1 MKIQKK
7 SILINTDKYLPSPRM
22 IVQSEISDKREAIL
36 KSTLELI
43 KDNGFHGTPI
53 SMIAKNAGVASGTI
67 YHYFP
72 SKDAIIMELYYQIKK
87 QMVAAMFNEVNS
99 KKEYKQQ
106 FFEGWIN
113 LCKYFINNPSALIFT
128 EQFNSSPY
136 AKIVLK
142 KNTKASLNKFNEF
155 FQYGMDKGYLKKMEY
170 MLIASAVFGCIT
182 ATAKYH
188 ATGRFGF
195 KDADLCKI
203 ANILW
208 DGIKI
213 Q

>member
-1 MKIQKK
+1 
-7 SILINTDKYLPSPRM
+7 M
-22 IVQSEISDKREAIL
+22 IVQSEIPDKRKAIL

-72 SKDAIIMELYYQIKK
+72 SKVDIIMELHYQIKEE
-87 QMVAAMFNEVNS
+87 MVAAMFYDAS
-99 KKEYKQQ
+99 TKKEYKQQ
-106 FFEGWIN
+106 FFEGWVN
-113 LCKYFINNPSALIFT
+113 LCKYFINNPSSLFFH

-136 AKIVLK
+136 AKILSK
-142 KNTKASLNKFNEF
+142 KNAKGTVSKFNEF
-155 FQYGMDKGYLKKMEY
+155 FQFGMDKGYLKKMEY
-170 MLIASAVFGCIT
+170 LLIASAVFGCIM

-188 ATGRFGF
+188 VTGRFGF
-195 KDADLCKI
+195 KDADLCKV

>member
-1 MKIQKK
+1 
-7 SILINTDKYLPSPRM
+7 M
-22 IVQSEISDKREAIL
+22 IVQSDMPDKRDAIL

-53 SMIAKNAGVASGTI
+53 SLIAKNAGVASGTI

-72 SKDAIIMELYYQIKK
+72 SKVAIIMELYRQIRRS
-87 QMVAAMFNEVNS
+87 MESAMFTDGNS
-99 KKEYKQQ
+99 KKEYKEQ
-106 FFEGWIN
+106 FFEGWIH
-113 LCKYFINNPSALIFT
+113 LCKYFINNPSSLIFI

-136 AKIVLK
+136 AKLISRQEAKGSV
-142 KNTKASLNKFNEF
+142 SKFNEF
-155 FQYGMDKGYLKKMEY
+155 FQLGMDRGYLKKMEY
-170 MLIASAVFGCIT
+170 LLIASAVFGCIA

-188 ATGRFGF
+188 ASGRFGF
-195 KDADLCKI
+195 KDSDLCKI

>member
-1 MKIQKK
+1 
-7 SILINTDKYLPSPRM
+7 M
-22 IVQSEISDKREAIL
+22 IVQSDIPGKKEAIL
-36 KSTLELI
+36 KSALELI

-53 SMIAKNAGVASGTI
+53 SLIAKNARVASGTI

-72 SKDAIIMELYYQIKK
+72 SKDAIILELHYRIKK
-87 QMVAAMFNEVNS
+87 DMVAAMFNDGNT
-99 KKEYKQQ
+99 KKEFKQQ

-113 LCKYFINNPSALIFT
+113 LCKYFINNPSSLIFT

-136 AKIVLK
+136 AKIVARK
-142 KNTKASLNKFNEF
+142 DAKGSVSRFNEF
-155 FQYGMDKGYLKKMEY
+155 FQLGMDKGYLKKMEY
-170 MLIASAVFGCIT
+170 LLIASAVFGCIT

-188 ATGRFGF
+188 VTDRFGF
-195 KDADLCKI
+195 KDTDLCKI
-203 ANILW
+203 ANIIW

>member
-1 MKIQKK
+1 
-7 SILINTDKYLPSPRM
+7 M
-22 IVQSEISDKREAIL
+22 IVQSDIADKKEAIL
-36 KSTLELI
+36 ISTLELI

-53 SMIAKNAGVASGTI
+53 SKIAKHAGVASGTI

-72 SKDAIIMELYYQIKK
+72 SKDAIIIALHQRIKT
-87 QMVAAMFNEVNS
+87 QMVAAMFNETNS
-99 KKEYKQQ
+99 SKEYKQQ
-106 FFEGWIN
+106 FFDGWIN
-113 LCKYFINNPSALIFT
+113 LCKYFINNPSALFFH

-136 AKIVLK
+136 AKVVSK
-142 KNTKASLNKFNEF
+142 KDAKGYVSRFNEF

-170 MLIASAVFGCIT
+170 LLIASAVFGCIT

-188 ATGRFGF
+188 VTGRFGF

-203 ANILW
+203 ANIIW

-213 Q
+213 NN

>member
-1 MKIQKK
+1 M
-7 SILINTDKYLPSPRM
+7 S
-22 IVQSEISDKREAIL
+22 VQSDIPGKREAIL

-53 SMIAKNAGVASGTI
+53 SLIAKNAGVASGTI

-72 SKDAIIMELYYQIKK
+72 SKDDIIMELHYQIKNE
-87 QMVAAMFNEVNS
+87 MVAAMFNGAGT

-113 LCKYFINNPSALIFT
+113 LCKYFINNPNALIFT

-136 AKIVLK
+136 SKIASQKVS
-142 KNTKASLNKFNEF
+142 KASVNKFNEF
-155 FQYGMDKGYLKKMEY
+155 FQFGMDKGYLKKMEY

-188 ATGRFGF
+188 LSGRFGF

-208 DGIKI
+208 DGIKLNN
-213 Q
+213 

>member
-1 MKIQKK
+1 
-7 SILINTDKYLPSPRM
+7 M
-22 IVQSEISDKREAIL
+22 IVQSDITDKREAIL

-53 SMIAKNAGVASGTI
+53 SLIAKNAGVASGTI

-72 SKDAIIMELYYQIKK
+72 SKDAIIMELHYQIKK

-113 LCKYFINNPSALIFT
+113 LCKYFINNPSSLIFT

-136 AKIVLK
+136 AKIVSQK
-142 KNTKASLNKFNEF
+142 DAKASVNKFNEF
-155 FQYGMDKGYLKKMEY
+155 FQSGMDKGYLKKMEY

-188 ATGRFGF
+188 VTGRFGF

>member
-1 MKIQKK
+1 
-7 SILINTDKYLPSPRM
+7 M
-22 IVQSEISDKREAIL
+22 IVQSEISDKKEAIL
-36 KSTLELI
+36 RSTLELI

-53 SMIAKNAGVASGTI
+53 SLIAKKAGVASGTI

-72 SKDAIIMELYYQIKK
+72 SKDAIIIELHRQIKK
-87 QMVAAMFNEVNS
+87 QMVAAMFNESSN

-113 LCKYFINNPSALIFT
+113 LCKYFINNPSSLIFT
-128 EQFNSSPY
+128 EQFNCSPY
-136 AKIVLK
+136 VKTLSK
-142 KNTKASLNKFNEF
+142 KDAKASVNKFNEF
-155 FQYGMDKGYLKKMEY
+155 FQSGMDKGYLKKMEY

-188 ATGRFGF
+188 VAGHFGF
-195 KDADLCKI
+195 KDADLCKV

>member
-1 MKIQKK
+1 
-7 SILINTDKYLPSPRM
+7 M
-22 IVQSEISDKREAIL
+22 IVQSEIPDKRKAIL
-36 KSTLELI
+36 KSTLDLI

-53 SMIAKNAGVASGTI
+53 SLIAKNAGVASGTI

-72 SKDAIIMELYYQIKK
+72 SKDAIIMELHYQIKK
-87 QMVAAMFNEVNS
+87 DMVAAMFTDGNT

-113 LCKYFINNPSALIFT
+113 LCKYFINNPSCLIFT

-136 AKIVLK
+136 AKI
-142 KNTKASLNKFNEF
+142 ASRKDAEGSVSKFNDF
-155 FQYGMDKGYLKKMEY
+155 FQLGMDKGYLKKMEY
-170 MLIASAVFGCIT
+170 LLIASAVFGCIT

-188 ATGRFGF
+188 VTGRFGF
-195 KDADLCKI
+195 KDTDLCKI

-208 DGIKI
+208 DGIKT

>member
-1 MKIQKK
+1 
-7 SILINTDKYLPSPRM
+7 M
-22 IVQSEISDKREAIL
+22 IVQSDISDKREAIL

-53 SMIAKNAGVASGTI
+53 SLIAKKAGVASGTI

-72 SKDAIIMELYYQIKK
+72 SKDAIIIELHRQIKK
-87 QMVAAMFNEVNS
+87 QMVAAMFNETS
-99 KKEYKQQ
+99 SEKEYKQQ

-113 LCKYFINNPSALIFT
+113 LCKYFINNPSSLIFT
-128 EQFNSSPY
+128 EQFNCSPY
-136 AKIVLK
+136 VKTISK
-142 KNTKASLNKFNEF
+142 KDAKASVNKFNEF
-155 FQYGMDKGYLKKMEY
+155 FQTGMDKGYLKKMEY

-188 ATGRFGF
+188 VSGHFGF
-195 KDADLCKI
+195 KDTDLCKV

>member
-1 MKIQKK
+1 
-7 SILINTDKYLPSPRM
+7 M
-22 IVQSEISDKREAIL
+22 IVQSDIPDKRGAIL

-43 KDNGFHGTPI
+43 KDNGFHGAPI
-53 SMIAKNAGVASGTI
+53 SLIAKKAGVASGTI

-72 SKDAIIMELYYQIKK
+72 SKDAIIMELHNQIR
-87 QMVAAMFNEVNS
+87 QNMVAAMFNDSNT

-113 LCKYFINNPSALIFT
+113 LCKYFINNPSSLIFI

-136 AKIVLK
+136 AKI
-142 KNTKASLNKFNEF
+142 ASPKDAKGSVSKFNEF
-155 FQYGMDKGYLKKMEY
+155 FQLGMDKGYLKKMECL
-170 MLIASAVFGCIT
+170 LIASAVFGCIT

-188 ATGRFGF
+188 VTGRFGF
-195 KDADLCKI
+195 KDSDLCKI

>member
-1 MKIQKK
+1 
-7 SILINTDKYLPSPRM
+7 M
-22 IVQSEISDKREAIL
+22 IVQSDIPDKRKAIL

-53 SMIAKNAGVASGTI
+53 SLIAKNSGVATGTI

-72 SKDAIIMELYYQIKK
+72 SKDAIIMELHYQIKK
-87 QMVAAMFNEVNS
+87 EMVAAMFNDGNT

-113 LCKYFINNPSALIFT
+113 LCKYFINNPSSLIFT

-136 AKIVLK
+136 TKIVSRK
-142 KNTKASLNKFNEF
+142 EAKGSISKFNEF
-155 FQYGMDKGYLKKMEY
+155 FQFGMDKGYLKKMEY
-170 MLIASAVFGCIT
+170 LLIASAVFGCIT

-188 ATGRFGF
+188 VTGRFGF

>member
-1 MKIQKK
+1 
-7 SILINTDKYLPSPRM
+7 M
-22 IVQSEISDKREAIL
+22 IVQSEISDKKEAIL
-36 KSTLELI
+36 RSTLELI

-53 SMIAKNAGVASGTI
+53 SLIAKKAGVASGTI

-72 SKDAIIMELYYQIKK
+72 SKDAIIIELHRQIKK
-87 QMVAAMFNEVNS
+87 EMVAAMFNEVNS

-106 FFEGWIN
+106 FFEGWIS
-113 LCKYFINNPSALIFT
+113 LCKYFINNPNALIFI
-128 EQFNSSPY
+128 EQFNCSPY
-136 AKIVLK
+136 AKIASK
-142 KNTKASLNKFNEF
+142 KDTKSSVNRFNEF
-155 FQYGMDKGYLKKMEY
+155 FQSGMDKGYLKKMEY

-188 ATGRFGF
+188 VSGHFGF
-195 KDADLCKI
+195 KDTDLCKV

>member
-1 MKIQKK
+1 
-7 SILINTDKYLPSPRM
+7 M
-22 IVQSEISDKREAIL
+22 IVQSDISDKKEAIL

-53 SMIAKNAGVASGTI
+53 SLIARNAGVASGTI
-67 YHYFP
+67 YHYFS
-72 SKDAIIMELYYQIKK
+72 SKDDIIMELHRQIKEE
-87 QMVAAMFNEVNS
+87 MVEAMFKDGDS
-99 KKEYKQQ
+99 KKEYREQ

-113 LCKYFINNPSALIFT
+113 LCKYFIDNPSALFFY

-136 AKIVLK
+136 AKNVSN
-142 KNTKASLNKFNEF
+142 KNDKGSLSKFNEF

-170 MLIASAVFGCIT
+170 SLIASAVFGCIT

-188 ATGRFGF
+188 VSGHFGF
-195 KDADLCKI
+195 KDTDLCKI
-203 ANILW
+203 ATIIW
-208 DGIKI
+208 DGIKM

>member
-1 MKIQKK
+1 
-7 SILINTDKYLPSPRM
+7 M
-22 IVQSEISDKREAIL
+22 IVQSDIPDKRNAIL

-67 YHYFP
+67 YHYFT
-72 SKDAIIMELYYQIKK
+72 SKDAIIMELHYQIKNE
-87 QMVAAMFNEVNS
+87 MVAAMFNDGGT

-106 FFEGWIN
+106 FFDGWIN
-113 LCKYFINNPSALIFT
+113 LCKYFINNPSSLFFH

-136 AKIVLK
+136 AKIVAK
-142 KNTKASLNKFNEF
+142 KNPKGTVSKFNDF
-155 FQYGMDKGYLKKMEY
+155 FQFGMDKGYLKKMEY
-170 MLIASAVFGCIT
+170 LLIASAVFGCIT

-188 ATGRFGF
+188 VTGRFGF
-195 KDADLCKI
+195 KDTDLCKI
-203 ANILW
+203 ATILW

>member
-1 MKIQKK
+1 
-7 SILINTDKYLPSPRM
+7 M
-22 IVQSEISDKREAIL
+22 IVQSEIPDRRKAIL

-43 KDNGFHGTPI
+43 KKNGFHGTPV
-53 SMIAKNAGVASGTI
+53 SLIAKNAGVASGTI

-72 SKDAIIMELYYQIKK
+72 SKDAIIMELHYQIQKD
-87 QMVAAMFNEVNS
+87 MVAAMFTDGNT

-113 LCKYFINNPSALIFT
+113 LCKYFINNPSSLIFT

-136 AKIVLK
+136 AQI
-142 KNTKASLNKFNEF
+142 ASGKDAKGSVSKFNDF
-155 FQYGMDKGYLKKMEY
+155 FQLGMDKGYLKKMEY
-170 MLIASAVFGCIT
+170 LLIASAVFGCIT

-188 ATGRFGF
+188 VTGGF
-195 KDADLCKI
+195 KDTDLCKI

-208 DGIKI
+208 DGIKT

>member
-1 MKIQKK
+1 
-7 SILINTDKYLPSPRM
+7 M
-22 IVQSEISDKREAIL
+22 IVQSEISDKKEAIL
-36 KSTLELI
+36 RSTLELI

-53 SMIAKNAGVASGTI
+53 SLIAKKAGVASGTI

-72 SKDAIIMELYYQIKK
+72 SKDAIIIELHRQIKK
-87 QMVAAMFNEVNS
+87 QMVAAMFNESSS

-113 LCKYFINNPSALIFT
+113 LCKYFINNPSSLIFT
-128 EQFNSSPY
+128 EQFNCSPY
-136 AKIVLK
+136 VKTLSK
-142 KNTKASLNKFNEF
+142 KDAKASVNKFNEF
-155 FQYGMDKGYLKKMEY
+155 FQSGMDKGYLKKMEY

-188 ATGRFGF
+188 VAGHFGF